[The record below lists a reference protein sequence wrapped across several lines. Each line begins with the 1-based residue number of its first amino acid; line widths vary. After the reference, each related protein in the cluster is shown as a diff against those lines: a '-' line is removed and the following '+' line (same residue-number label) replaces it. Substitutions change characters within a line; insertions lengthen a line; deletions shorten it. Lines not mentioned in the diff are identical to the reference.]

1 MSDLIVILPV
11 SAYPKILASIST
23 TVEPSGRTR
32 MRLLVWPREHGAWG
46 ILGISLATG
55 AAAGMTHGRHPISLL
70 LFMVAALSLFCL
82 RTPLESLLGNTRLC
96 NATMRAQTDSERR
109 SASRA
114 VIVFSAIA
122 LLAAAGLFWG
132 GQNLGLLALAAMA
145 GYLYMVQGM
154 LRKLGRSAR
163 MAAQLV
169 GAVGLTSSAAG
180 AYYVMTGQF
189 SRTAFSLWLMNWVF
203 AGNQIHFVQVRIHS
217 ARLLGRT
224 TRLARGRVFLAFQ
237 LLMILALAWCWRQ
250 GLLSGLALGAFVP
263 IFVRGVAW
271 FLRPPGPLDI
281 RRLGLSELAHAL
293 VFGAILTAGLCL
305 TGV

>member
-1 MSDLIVILPV
+1 MASV
-11 SAYPKILASIST
+11 S
-23 TVEPSGRTR
+23 TVVEASGRTR

-46 ILGISLATG
+46 ILGVSLATG
-55 AAAGMTHGRHPISLL
+55 AAAGAAHGRHPISLL
-70 LFMVAALSLFCL
+70 LFIAAALSVFCL
-82 RTPLESLLGNTRLC
+82 RTPLESLIGNTS
-96 NATMRAQTDSERR
+96 MRAQTVSERLAAR
-109 SASRA
+109 RA

-122 LLAAAGLFWG
+122 LLAAVGLFWG
-132 GQNLGLLALAAMA
+132 GRDLGLLALAAMS

-169 GAVGLTSSAAG
+169 GAVGMTSSAAG

-189 SRTAFSLWLMNWVF
+189 SRTALSLWLMNWVF

-237 LLMILALAWCWRQ
+237 LVMMLALAWYWRQ

-293 VFGAILTAGLCL
+293 VFGALLTAGLCL